1 MADCSLQGAEGVHAA
16 YTKDR
21 AVGAKKVGRR
31 AQNFIKAFA
40 DFLGAYSGIVELV
53 KGAGQQYGQ
62 IAYETL
68 SMLLTVCLGM
78 PVSQFVLADKCQV
91 VVNKCNNDTR
101 IADFLSELRMSF
113 PELGTLMEVY
123 SPSSTIKERIVSV
136 YTEVI
141 IFARMATEYFGRPLG

>member
-1 MADCSLQGAEGVHAA
+1 
-16 YTKDR
+16 
-21 AVGAKKVGRR
+21 
-31 AQNFIKAFA
+31 
-40 DFLGAYSGIVELV
+40 
-53 KGAGQQYGQ
+53 
-62 IAYETL
+62 
-68 SMLLTVCLGM
+68 MLLTVCLGM